1 MSNLMQFV
9 FDTKE
14 IRVTDQ
20 NGDPW
25 FVLRDVLN
33 AMESSTRPADAK
45 SSIIENLGEGVV
57 VDYPLQTAGGVQ
69 NVIVVHESAAT
80 FLVARSNTEKGRQL
94 NRWIHTEVLPQI
106 RKTGSYAV
114 QPMSLAQQALINAQA
129 LVEMEN
135 RQKRLEEQQQNLLK
149 ASQGMWT
156 KIKNVDESV
165 DQRILEKL
173 DRFWDNTKNLS
184 ATDVGRQLR
193 CSAQEVNRCA
203 AFLGWIE
210 PIFRDTSNPRK
221 GIDGW
226 ELQEEG
232 RLYASQRFDNHGHPV
247 SPVFYGKEAVEQ
259 IRALRNSR
267 PNSAWTLTQIIN
279 MIERNTTSP
288 KRLQNA

>member
-1 MSNLMQFV
+1 MNTLSV
-9 FDTKE
+9 FLFDSKE

-25 FVLRDVLN
+25 FVLRDLLD
-33 AMESSTRPADAK
+33 AMESSTTVTAAVDVIK
-45 SSIIENLGEGVV
+45 QGLGDEFVNDILIPDSLGRNQ
-57 VDYPLQTAGGVQ
+57 QTY
-69 NVIVVHESAAT
+69 IVHESGAT
-80 FLVARSNTEKGRQL
+80 FLVSRSNTQKGRDL
-94 NRWIHTEVLPQI
+94 NRWIHTEVLPSL
-106 RKTGSYAV
+106 RKTGSYSV

-156 KIKNVDESV
+156 KLKNVDESV

-173 DRFWDNTKNLS
+173 DRFWDNTKNMS

-210 PIFRDTSNPRK
+210 PIFKNPSNPRK

-267 PNSAWTLTQIIN
+267 PNSARSLTQIIE
-279 MIERNTTSP
+279 MIERC
-288 KRLQNA
+288 QQDNAD

>member
-1 MSNLMQFV
+1 MNTLSV
-9 FDTKE
+9 FLFDSKE

-25 FVLRDVLN
+25 FVLRDLLD
-33 AMESSTRPADAK
+33 AMESSTTTNNAI
-45 SSIIENLGEGVV
+45 SSIEQGLGKGYSK
-57 VDYPLQTAGGVQ
+57 DIPLQTAGGVQ

-80 FLVARSNTEKGRQL
+80 FLVARSNTEKGRAL
-94 NRWIHTEVLPQI
+94 NRFIHVEVLPQI
-106 RKTGSYAV
+106 RKTGSYTV
-114 QPMSLAQQALINAQA
+114 QAQPRDELDVLSGIVDALKAQRDE
-129 LVEMEN
+129 LKQIREN
-135 RQKRLEEQQQNLLK
+135 QNILTK

-156 KIKNVDESV
+156 KLKNVDESV

-173 DRFWDNTKNLS
+173 DRFWDNTKNMS

-210 PIFRDTSNPRK
+210 PIFKNPSNMRK

-232 RLYASQRFDNHGHPV
+232 RLYASQRFDNNGHPV

-267 PNSAWTLTQIIN
+267 PNSAWSLTQIISLV
-279 MIERNTTSP
+279 ER
-288 KRLQNA
+288 RQQDNAA